1 MVSPVTT
8 RRGGPRSGGVTLTE
22 VVVGSVL
29 LVIAIVPLL
38 RALTIAQS
46 TGAVIER
53 KTRSL
58 ILAQAKLEEVRA
70 QSIHH
75 YQSSFRD
82 DSKALGDSYLCT
94 ITDDEDP
101 TLRLVTVSVGYD
113 ANADGR
119 LRQTEVAVRLATYL
133 ARRQ

>member
-1 MVSPVTT
+1 M
-8 RRGGPRSGGVTLTE
+8 GVTLTE
-22 VVVGSVL
+22 VVVGSAL

-38 RALTIAQS
+38 RALTIAQR
-46 TGAVIER
+46 TGTVIEH
-53 KTRSL
+53 KTKCL
-58 ILAQAKLEEVRA
+58 ILAQAKLDEVRA
-70 QSIHH
+70 KAIHH

-82 DSKALGDSYLCT
+82 NLQVLGDSYLCT
-94 ITDDEDP
+94 VTDDEDP

-119 LRQTEVAVRLATYL
+119 LEDAEVGVSLATYL